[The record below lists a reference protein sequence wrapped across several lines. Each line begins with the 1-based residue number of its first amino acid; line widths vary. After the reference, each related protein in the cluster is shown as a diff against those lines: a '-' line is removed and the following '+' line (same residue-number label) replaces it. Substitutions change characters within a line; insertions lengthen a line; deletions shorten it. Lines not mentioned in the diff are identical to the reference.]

1 MNYRYNL
8 FKSTVS
14 TGDEIAGV
22 SYKKVRNEGTT
33 NARRAKVRFF
43 CEKVDSAK
51 STSPYWKV
59 LSNVEKPERRPQ
71 VRPIKLNNETL
82 AVLDDKMQT

>member
-22 SYKKVRNEGTT
+22 SYKKDRNERTT

-43 CEKVDSAK
+43 CEK
-51 STSPYWKV
+51 
-59 LSNVEKPERRPQ
+59 N
-71 VRPIKLNNETL
+71 
-82 AVLDDKMQT
+82 